1 MKFGHW
7 LGLLMLTLSLA
18 GPLQAKAAE
27 PESALDDAERQLL
40 VMLPLPK
47 PHFRPEGSY
56 GGRYGDGAASPARR
70 RVATELAKAHGLVLL
85 SDWPMQPIGVECFVM
100 RLPAGDAR
108 TTGQLAEQLSQDPR
122 VAWSQAMQL
131 FRTQAQPA
139 PQPTQKPLYAA
150 QPAARQWHL
159 TELHQLATGRGV
171 KVAVIDSGIAEQH
184 PDLAGQLI
192 GNENL
197 IDARPTPAE
206 SHGTAVAGIIAARA
220 DTAQG
225 GVGIAPQARLLG
237 LRACAQR
244 SESETLC
251 TSLSLAK
258 ALMAAIQ
265 REVQVIN
272 MSLTG
277 PSDRLLAAL
286 IDQATARG
294 QLVVAAL
301 APGSRGFPATH
312 QGVLAVADAP
322 PLPSGAVLAPGR
334 DVPSTQLSGWG
345 LVSGSSFSAAHVS
358 GLLALVRE
366 RAGAREP
373 LGRAAL
379 VTDTSGRIDACASL
393 LKRGGGRASACA
405 ALVQTP
411 E

>member
-1 MKFGHW
+1 MNLGRW
-7 LGLLMLTLSLA
+7 LVLLLLTAALA
-18 GPLQAKAAE
+18 GPLQLRAAE
-27 PESALDDAERQLL
+27 PETGMDDAERQLL

-70 RVATELAKAHGLVLL
+70 RLAAELARTHGLLLL
-85 SDWPMQPIGVECFVM
+85 SDWPMQPIGVDCFVM
-100 RLPAGDAR
+100 RLPAGDTR
-108 TTGQLAEQLSQDPR
+108 STQQLAEQLSQDPR
-122 VAWSQAMQL
+122 VAWSQAMQV
-131 FRTQAQPA
+131 FRTQAQPQR
-139 PQPTQKPLYAA
+139 QPQKPLYAA
-150 QPAARQWHL
+150 QPAAQQWHL
-159 TELHQLATGRGV
+159 AELHQLATGRGV

-192 GNENL
+192 ANENL

-301 APGSRGFPATH
+301 DRGSLGFPATH

-322 PLPSGAVLAPGR
+322 RLPSGAVLAPGR
-334 DVPSTQLSGWG
+334 DVPSTRPSGWG

-358 GLLALVRE
+358 GLLALLQE
-366 RAGAREP
+366 RAGSREA
-373 LGRAAL
+373 LGRNAL
-379 VTDTSGRIDACASL
+379 VTDVGGRIDACASL

-405 ALVQTP
+405 ALVQTT